1 MALVISG
8 SQVKIEFNLGD
19 DSASTINNT
28 ICAISK
34 IKRMGGSAHWSRAFR
49 MVRTA
54 VTPLARGQ
62 SKRVM
67 IFITNGR
74 STSPSYSEI
83 LEAQYLKIEKRFEIF
98 VVGKL
103 RLLKI
108 TLTIVCQSLNF

>member
-8 SQVKIEFNLGD
+8 SEVKIEFSLGD

-49 MVRTA
+49 MVRTVVA
-54 VTPLARGQ
+54 PFARRQ

-74 STSPSYSEI
+74 SSSPRSTD
-83 LEAQYLKIEKRFEIF
+83 LREAQYLKEQQRFEIF